1 MSFSPE
7 NGFHSE
13 KDAKIDDSTPDST
26 TPDSTTP
33 DSTTP
38 DAEAKKKVSVN
49 VELLIAHK
57 LSCLIKCP
65 MPITQHPGPVLHSAG
80 PWAHA
85 EVCPSFSLSVRG
97 SVRLSVCNAFF
108 SDKPNM
114 SENELEG

>member
-57 LSCLIKCP
+57 LSC
-65 MPITQHPGPVLHSAG
+65 
-80 PWAHA
+80 
-85 EVCPSFSLSVRG
+85 
-97 SVRLSVCNAFF
+97 
-108 SDKPNM
+108 
-114 SENELEG
+114 